1 MRFERV
7 NVNGES
13 GLALHFGEHLLS
25 IMSIRTDGARIL
37 EVFATL
43 NPEKLSQIGVPFRL
57 LSETPLKSKEQS

>member
-1 MRFERV
+1 MS
-7 NVNGES
+7 VNGET
-13 GLALHFGEHLLS
+13 GLALHFGERLLS

-57 LSETPLKSKEQS
+57 VSDAH